1 MENNDTQQQFAET
14 ARLLHE
20 LQKQLMRYKTALD
33 SIDGASTATQNAAA
47 EIAKLSAI
55 FTELTRAQAGLQKS
69 FEDTRRVL
77 LTTQQKAEQLRRDL
91 DQLGKS
97 FADNMSASM
106 RGKASDFDSKFERA
120 FLAYNK
126 SIGQEIQRLKGFM
139 IANVGL
145 IFILLLLTFF
155 FRGGSSSGT
164 EEPSRP
170 IAEQGLDAQLDEMD
184 DGTDLEAPSL
194 PPAETENEP
203 SGTTTPP
210 PLMLT
215 DTNIKIQI
223 LNGCGIGGVASKFK
237 SFLEGKSFKVSNT
250 ENADNFNYSN
260 TLIYVNGNFF
270 NQARAIAEELRID
283 PSNISPGDLKWNNF
297 DITIV
302 LGKNYQSLAPYR

>member
-14 ARLLHE
+14 ARLLNE

-33 SIDGASTATQNAAA
+33 SIDGASEATQNAAA

-97 FADNMSASM
+97 FADNMNASM

-126 SIGQEIQRLKGFM
+126 SIGQEIQRLKVFM

-164 EEPSRP
+164 KEPSRP
-170 IAEQGLDAQLDEMD
+170 IAEQGLDAQLEDAD
-184 DGTDLEAPSL
+184 DGSDLEAPNL
-194 PPAETENEP
+194 PPAATEDEP
-203 SGTTTPP
+203 AGTTTPP

-223 LNGCGIGGVASKFK
+223 LNGCGVPKVADRFK
-237 SFLEGKSFKVSNT
+237 SFLEGKSFKVGKT
-250 ENADNFNYSN
+250 DNADNFNYTN

-283 PSNISPGDLKWNNF
+283 PSNISPGDLKWNNY

-302 LGKNYQSLAPYR
+302 LGKNYESLAPYR